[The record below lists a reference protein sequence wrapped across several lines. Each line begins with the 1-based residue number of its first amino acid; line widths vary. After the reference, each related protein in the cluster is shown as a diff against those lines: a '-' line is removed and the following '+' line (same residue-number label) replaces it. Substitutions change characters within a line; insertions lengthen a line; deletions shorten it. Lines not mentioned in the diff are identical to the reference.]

1 MFWIYYSVEDGRLR
15 LEHLARLAVPD
26 SQIYEFSCTVRIDR
40 ANKSDNGE
48 WRAIIRSDDQI
59 NTYHEYSQVVMV
71 LGKHNEK
78 SLVVVIFN
86 NVLSFLVIL
95 DLKN

>member
-1 MFWIYYSVEDGRLR
+1 M
-15 LEHLARLAVPD
+15 EHLARLAVPD

-48 WRAIIRSDDQI
+48 WRAIIRSGDQI
-59 NTYHEYSQVVMV
+59 HTYYEYSQVVTV
-71 LGKHNEK
+71 LGKHNIK

-86 NVLSFLVIL
+86 KYFNILSFLVIL